1 MQRIAILYDASQAVL
16 STFDL
21 DEVLNQVLAIVRDY
35 FHLQSGSIMLLDDE
49 SQKLVMRAHFSD
61 GEGLLPDNFSVPF
74 GKGIA
79 GAAAKAR
86 RPIYSPDVTTDPR
99 YIPHIS
105 TTRSELAI
113 PLMVRDE
120 VVGVLDCQSDLP
132 AFFDNETV
140 DLLTLFATQASIGLQ
155 NAKLYSMLQRR
166 AAQLEAIN
174 AIAKRTTVEVEL
186 KELLDRLC
194 TQLPQSFPVEHVAI
208 FLRNEDGELILRAL
222 HGTLSTTLKEG
233 DALPLGYACA
243 TGSEGYNPY
252 RADPSQCKAGCFPSA
267 VEEVCLPLVSF
278 GENMGLLACATSQ
291 KKAFLAND
299 IQALESVADIL
310 ATATQNARYVDRVRQ
325 LAYRD
330 GLTGVFNRRYFES
343 RLVDEVTRAARY
355 GGGVSVLMV
364 DLDHFKKINDDFGH
378 MLGDDVL
385 RAVSAIFVRQ
395 LRKVDVVC
403 RYGGEEFA
411 VVLPAT
417 HGASAAT
424 VADKLRRV
432 VANAEFPGVPYPVTV
447 SVGVAEFPANG
458 ITRDDVV
465 RAADAALYA
474 AKEAGRNQICL
485 ATVTAAA
492 SAVHETPSDGV

>member
-1 MQRIAILYDASQAVL
+1 MQRVAILYDASQAVL

-35 FHLQSGSIMLLDDE
+35 FHLQCGSIMLLDE
-49 SQKLVMRAHFSD
+49 ASQKLVVRAHF
-61 GEGLLPDNFSVPF
+61 GEGTILEGFSVPF
-74 GKGIA
+74 GKGIT
-79 GAAAKAR
+79 GIAAKAR
-86 RPIYSPDVTTDPR
+86 RPIYCPDVTADPR
-99 YIPHIS
+99 YIPFIAS
-105 TTRSELAI
+105 TRSELAV

-120 VVGVLDCQSDLP
+120 VVGVLDCQSNVP

-166 AAQLEAIN
+166 AAQMEAIN
-174 AIAKRTTVEVEL
+174 AIAKRTTVELDL

-194 TQLPQSFPVEHVAI
+194 YQLPQSFQVEHVAI
-208 FLRNEDGELILRAL
+208 FLRDEEGELILRAQQ
-222 HGTLSTTLKEG
+222 GTLASALKVG
-233 DALPLGYACA
+233 DRLPQGYLC
-243 TGSEGYNPY
+243 NPGGGRHIPY
-252 RADPSQCKAGCFPSA
+252 CGDPSLCPAACFPA
-267 VEEVCLPLVSF
+267 GREEVCLPLVSF
-278 GENMGLLACATSQ
+278 GENIGLMVCATTQ
-291 KKAFLAND
+291 AKAFLAND

-330 GLTGVFNRRYFES
+330 GLTGVFNRRYFDS

-355 GGGVSVLMV
+355 GGGVSVLMI
-364 DLDHFKKINDDFGH
+364 DLDHFKKINDEFGH

-385 RAVSAIFVRQ
+385 RAVSAVFIRQ

-417 HGASAAT
+417 QGASAAA
-424 VADKLRRV
+424 VAEKLRRT
-432 VANAEFPGVPYPVTV
+432 VANVEFAGLPYPVTV
-447 SVGVAEFPANG
+447 SIGVAEFPAHG
-458 ITRDDVV
+458 ITRDDIV
-465 RAADAALYA
+465 RAADIALYN
-474 AKEAGRNQICL
+474 AKSAGRNQVCL
-485 ATVTAAA
+485 APIAAA
-492 SAVHETPSDGV
+492 SAADEAPAPGA

>member
-1 MQRIAILYDASQAVL
+1 MQRIAILYDAGQAVL

-35 FHLQSGSIMLLDDE
+35 FHLQSGSIMLLDE
-49 SQKLVMRAHFSD
+49 ASQRLVVHAHFGTSD
-61 GEGLLPDNFSVPF
+61 AENITVPF
-74 GKGIA
+74 GKGIT
-79 GAAAKAR
+79 GIAAKAR

-99 YIPHIS
+99 YIPHIP
-105 TTRSELAI
+105 TTRSELAV

-120 VVGVLDCQSDLP
+120 VVGVLDCQSDQP

-174 AIAKRTTVEVEL
+174 AIAKRSTVELDL

-194 TQLPQSFPVEHVAI
+194 TQLPQSFRVEHVAI
-208 FLRNEDGELILRAL
+208 FLRDEEGDLIMRAQQ
-222 HGTLSTTLKEG
+222 GTLSGGRKVG
-233 DALPLGYACA
+233 DRLPQGYACTA
-243 TGSEGYNPY
+243 GGGRRTPY
-252 RADPSQCKAGCFPSA
+252 SGDPSLCPAACFPA
-267 VEEVCLPLVSF
+267 GREEVCLPLVSF
-278 GENMGLLACATSQ
+278 GENIGLLVCATTQSD
-291 KKAFLAND
+291 AFLAND

-330 GLTGVFNRRYFES
+330 GLTGVFNRRYFDS

-364 DLDHFKKINDDFGH
+364 DLDHFKQVNDEFGH
-378 MLGDDVL
+378 MVGDDVL
-385 RAVSAIFVRQ
+385 RTVSGIFVRQ

-417 HGASAAT
+417 QGASAAA
-424 VADKLRRV
+424 VAEKLRR
-432 VANAEFPGVPYPVTV
+432 AIFNAEFPGVPHPVTI
-447 SVGVAEFPANG
+447 SIGVAEFPVHG
-458 ITRDDVV
+458 ITRDDIV
-465 RAADAALYA
+465 RAADAALYN
-474 AKEAGRNQICL
+474 AKEAGRNQVCL
-485 ATVTAAA
+485 ASVTPA
-492 SAVHETPSDGV
+492 SSDDSATTPDV

>member
-1 MQRIAILYDASQAVL
+1 MQRVAILYDASQAVL

-35 FHLQSGSIMLLDDE
+35 FHLQHGSILLFDE
-49 SQKLVMRAHFSD
+49 GSQNLLVRAQFGDCPIPSD
-61 GEGLLPDNFSVPF
+61 FLVPF
-74 GKGIA
+74 GKGIT
-79 GAAAKAR
+79 GTAAKAR
-86 RPIYSPDVTTDPR
+86 RPIYSPDVAADSR
-99 YIPHIS
+99 YINNIAS
-105 TTRSELAI
+105 TRSELAI

-155 NAKLYSMLQRR
+155 NAKLYSQLQRR

-174 AIAKRTTVEVEL
+174 AIAKRTTVELDL

-194 TQLPQSFPVEHVAI
+194 TQLPQSFPVESVSI
-208 FLRNEDGELILRAL
+208 FLRDEDGDLVLRAQQGTLQARLKLGDVLSNGYSCTL
-222 HGTLSTTLKEG
+222 HGEG
-233 DALPLGYACA
+233 H
-243 TGSEGYNPY
+243 NPY
-252 RADPSQCKAGCFPSA
+252 SGDPAECPAACFVSGRT
-267 VEEVCLPLVSF
+267 EVCLPLVSF
-278 GENMGLLACATSQ
+278 GENIGLLVCATSQ
-291 KKAFLAND
+291 DKAFLPND

-343 RLVDEVTRAARY
+343 RLVDEITRAARY
-355 GGGVSVLMV
+355 GGGVSVLMI
-364 DLDHFKKINDDFGH
+364 DLDHFKKINDEFGH

-385 RAVSAIFVRQ
+385 RAVSAIFVRH

-411 VVLPAT
+411 VILPAT
-417 HGASAAT
+417 QGASAAA
-424 VADKLRRV
+424 VANKLRRA
-432 VANAEFPGVPYPVTV
+432 VANNHFAGVPYPVTV
-447 SVGVAEFPANG
+447 SVGVSEFPANG
-458 ITRDDVV
+458 ITRDDIV
-465 RAADAALYA
+465 RAADNALYE
-474 AKEAGRNQICL
+474 AKEAGRNRACL
-485 ATVTAAA
+485 AATIATPIPGGESPAP
-492 SAVHETPSDGV
+492 AV